1 MASSILQVRIDE
13 NLRNQTAEIFNN
25 LGLDMSSA
33 IRLFLNRVII
43 AQGLPFS
50 MTLDNTEQ
58 NFNPIE
64 HLEQIEVNQ
73 TNSKESGFDCIA
85 FLDKIN

>member
-13 NLRNQTAEIFNN
+13 NLRTQTAEIFNN

-50 MTLDNTEQ
+50 MTLENTEQ
-58 NFNPIE
+58 NLNPIE
-64 HLEQIEVNQ
+64 HLGVQQTESIE
-73 TNSKESGFDCIA
+73 SDFDCID
-85 FLDKIN
+85 FLDNIN

>member
-13 NLRNQTAEIFNN
+13 NLRKQTTEIFNN
-25 LGLDMSSA
+25 LGLNMSSA

-50 MTLDNTEQ
+50 MTLENTEQ
-58 NFNPIE
+58 NFDPVE
-64 HLEQIEVNQ
+64 YLDQLEVHQ
-73 TNSKESGFDCIA
+73 TVDDDEIDGRT
-85 FLDKIN
+85 